1 MTDRKLTALAL
12 AVFVVVAALSG
23 GATVAVF
30 TDEESI
36 DVNFNADVAGNT
48 GTNDASDDT
57 TSIEDD
63 NDTTTDDNDTTTQ
76 TTSQTTET
84 TTQTTETTTTE
95 TTTTTTTTTS
105 AGNTEQNGSMVGL
118 FVPTDVDLRVR
129 VGSVDRPVG
138 SILDHSGVVPGR

>member
-12 AVFVVVAALSG
+12 TVFVVVAALSG

-48 GTNDASDDT
+48 GINAASDDT
-57 TSIEDD
+57 TSDE
-63 NDTTTDDNDTTTQ
+63 NDTTTDNKDTTAQ
-76 TTSQTTET
+76 TTAQTTET

-95 TTTTTTTTTS
+95 TTTQTTTTTS
-105 AGNTEQNGSMVGL
+105 AGNTQHNGSTVGL

-129 VGSVDRPVG
+129 VGTVDRPVG